1 MNNEDLAEILMRDD
15 LSSGAKVSFEFLYG
29 INPDIHL

>member
-1 MNNEDLAEILMRDD
+1 MRDD

-29 INPDIHL
+29 MLNPDIEIEPQDIFL